1 MNRSNDP
8 PHENAV
14 STRKRIPAAVQ
25 RGGIRHT
32 LSSQSTRPRSVADKI
47 DTLESQEDELSSDP
61 MLAVFDNTIR
71 QRLVQPPTGM
81 GAGTVLDAEILDNSR
96 KPWSRNKRFRV
107 YLPANYD
114 PNKPASMIMLL
125 HGCQQTEEDIASI
138 SAMDLIADR
147 EHCIVV
153 YPYVTSYLGIRTLNC
168 WGWWQAR
175 HRRRGSGEVADL
187 HRIATYVAQSYN
199 IDPGRWHICGL
210 SSGAAMTVASLVAYS
225 DIWTS
230 GASVA
235 GIAYGE
241 NARAV
246 RLAKNV
252 PIKHKAMRELVSHMS
267 RNLASSPAPP
277 LLIVQSI
284 EDRTVGPKCASDLR
298 DAWIKSQDI
307 IPSRETRAHDDKPYA
322 DQWPSTHQWDMSLY
336 RRSDGGCALATFWL
350 HQGTHGWYGGRQ
362 GAYSVTD
369 APNTAELIW
378 WFFDQTADSES
389 HNNPT

>member
-1 MNRSNDP
+1 
-8 PHENAV
+8 
-14 STRKRIPAAVQ
+14 
-25 RGGIRHT
+25 
-32 LSSQSTRPRSVADKI
+32 
-47 DTLESQEDELSSDP
+47 
-61 MLAVFDNTIR
+61 MLAVFDGKIR
-71 QRLVQPPTGM
+71 QRLVQPPKGM
-81 GAGTVLDAEILDNSR
+81 GSGTVLDAEVLNNSR
-96 KPWSRNKRFRV
+96 APWSRNKRFRV

-114 PNKPASMIMLL
+114 PGTPASMIMLL
-125 HGCQQTEEDIASI
+125 HGCHQTEEDIASI
-138 SAMDLIADR
+138 TAMDLIADR

-153 YPYVTSYLGIRTLNC
+153 YPHVTSYLGMRTLNC

-187 HRIATYVAQSYN
+187 HRIATQVSQTYN
-199 IDPGRWHICGL
+199 IDPARWHICGL

-225 DIWTS
+225 DVWTS

-246 RLAKNV
+246 RFANHV
-252 PIKHKAMRELVSHMS
+252 PIKHKAMHELVSHMR
-267 RNLASSPAPP
+267 RNLASNPPPP

-284 EDRTVGPKCASDLR
+284 EDRTVGPKCACDLR
-298 DAWIKSQDI
+298 DAWIKSQGI
-307 IPSRETRAHDDKPYA
+307 IPSRETRAHNDQPYV
-322 DQWPSTHQWDMSLY
+322 DRWPSTHQWDMSLY

-350 HQGTHGWYGGRQ
+350 HHGTHGWFGGRQ

-378 WFFDQTADSES
+378 WFFEQTADCGSDS
-389 HNNPT
+389 GPT

>member
-1 MNRSNDP
+1 
-8 PHENAV
+8 V
-14 STRKRIPAAVQ
+14 SIRKRVSAAVQ
-25 RGGIRHT
+25 RGSIKDPQ
-32 LSSQSTRPRSVADKI
+32 SSQRTRSKSALEEVN
-47 DTLESQEDELSSDP
+47 TLESPDNEFAPDP
-61 MLAVFDNTIR
+61 MLAVFDSAIR
-71 QRLVQPPTGM
+71 QRLVQPPKGM
-81 GAGTVLDAEILDNSR
+81 GVGTVLDAEVLDNSR
-96 KPWSRNKRFRV
+96 VPWSRNKRFRV

-114 PNKPASMIMLL
+114 PSTPASMIMLL
-125 HGCQQTEEDIASI
+125 HGCHQTEEDIASI

-153 YPYVTSYLGIRTLNC
+153 YPYVTSYLGMRTLNC

-187 HRIATYVAQSYN
+187 HRIATHVAQTYN

-225 DIWTS
+225 DVWTS

-241 NARAV
+241 RARAV
-246 RLAKNV
+246 RFSQHV
-252 PIKHKAMRELVSHMS
+252 PIKHKAMHELVSHMR
-267 RNLASSPAPP
+267 RNLASNPAPP

-284 EDRTVGPKCASDLR
+284 EDRTVGPKCACDLR
-298 DAWIKSQDI
+298 DAWIKSQNI
-307 IPSRETRAHDDKPYA
+307 IPSRETRAHTDQPYV
-322 DQWPSTHQWDMSLY
+322 DRWPSNHQWDMSLY

-350 HQGTHGWYGGRQ
+350 HQGPHGWYGGRQ

-378 WFFDQTADSES
+378 WFFEQTADSGS
-389 HNNPT
+389 SVSPT